1 MAIEGEYQDVL
12 QNIEFAIVGVYRGN
26 RALLDYDVLDA
37 LEALIRYYRSQSI
50 GKQPAVPHLADRPN
64 QVLAAVRDA
73 CEMRL
78 GRSPSDG
85 VQLPPAVEPIT
96 IDVLVLCLKRVH
108 KSAQAW
114 NKRGGR
120 QGYLDFVSEFVP

>member
-1 MAIEGEYQDVL
+1 MAIEDEYQDVL
-12 QNIEFAIVGVYRGN
+12 QNIESAIVGVYRKT

-50 GKQPAVPHLADRPN
+50 GKQPPVPQLADRPD
-64 QVLAAVRDA
+64 QVVGAVLEM

-78 GRSPSDG
+78 GRSLDG
-85 VQLPPAVEPIT
+85 GAQLPPGVEPIT
-96 IDVLVLCLKRVH
+96 IDVLVLCLKRIE

-120 QGYLDFVSEFVP
+120 QGYLSFVSEFVP